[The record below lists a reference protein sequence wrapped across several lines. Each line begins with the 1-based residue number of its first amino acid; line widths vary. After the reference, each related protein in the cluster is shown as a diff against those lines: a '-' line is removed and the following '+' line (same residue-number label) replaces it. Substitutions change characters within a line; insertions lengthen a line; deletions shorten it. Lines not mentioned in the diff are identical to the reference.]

1 MIGFLKVFGKGVL
14 YTILFPFIVL
24 IWVLFTVYC
33 IFLFI
38 YSFIKSVILWIKGD
52 SPFNDTKEDAEAK
65 RILIDRQNQQNTSQ
79 TNDQYKDALI
89 ATLAS
94 AVAAQSQAN
103 QQMNQKQEIPAVD
116 VFPTAEIEQ
125 NEPTQLENYLGDEKE
140 DNEQ

>member
-103 QQMNQKQEIPAVD
+103 QQMNQKPEIPAVD

-125 NEPTQLENYLGDEKE
+125 SEPTQLENYLGDEKE

>member
-38 YSFIKSVILWIKGD
+38 YSLIKSVILWIKGD

-103 QQMNQKQEIPAVD
+103 QQMNQKPEIPAVD

>member
-38 YSFIKSVILWIKGD
+38 YSLIKSVILWIKGD

-65 RILIDRQNQQNTSQ
+65 RILIDRQNQQNISQ

-103 QQMNQKQEIPAVD
+103 QQMNQKPEIPAVD

>member
-103 QQMNQKQEIPAVD
+103 QQMNQKPEIPAVD

-125 NEPTQLENYLGDEKE
+125 NEPTQLENYLGDEEE